1 MPTLFLEH
9 AMSKPLPLF
18 MLMVLFSPLAI
29 DIFLPAI
36 PQMAQAFDVPVAWIA
51 QTIPVFLFSF
61 GIGQLLVGPLA
72 DRYGRRPVALVG
84 ALLYLASSALAAIAS
99 SYELLMLARLAQ
111 GIAASCLSVAAF
123 AGVRDVFGAERSKNI
138 FSYLNGVI
146 CIVPALAPLLGGVLT
161 HWWSW
166 AANFWFMVAF
176 ALVVFLALLFG
187 LKETKPQANVFTGR
201 LYSFSRYY
209 SVITVASFRFYSLLV
224 MLGMAMIIG
233 YVSQSAGRLM
243 VDMQLSSADYALW
256 FGCNAAIN
264 IVAAFLAPQVIKQ
277 IGQTAGLWLGASLMA
292 GAAIALVLG
301 QQVLH
306 PLAFMAPVFVSSIGF
321 CLLIAVGTGSALAPF
336 GDKAGTASALL
347 GFVQMT
353 GSASLVGILGV
364 SGLANT
370 EQLALLMALPF
381 AAMTLAIC
389 KGGLRFESSN

>member
-1 MPTLFLEH
+1 MPLSFLERV
-9 AMSKPLPLF
+9 MSKPLPLF

-36 PQMAQAFDVPVAWIA
+36 PQMADVFEVPVAWIA
-51 QTIPVFLFSF
+51 QAIPVFLFSF

-72 DRYGRRPVALVG
+72 DRYGRRPIALVG
-84 ALLYLASSALAAIAS
+84 ALLYLASSALAAIAGT
-99 SYELLMLARLAQ
+99 YELLMLARLAQ
-111 GIAASCLSVAAF
+111 GLAASCLSVAAF

-176 ALVVFLALLFG
+176 ALVVYLALLLG
-187 LKETKPQANVFTGR
+187 LKETKPQTNVFTGR

-264 IVAAFLAPQVIKQ
+264 IVAAFLAPQVIKR

-347 GFVQMT
+347 GFIQMT

-364 SGLANT
+364 SGLANV

-381 AAMTLAIC
+381 AAMTVAIC
-389 KGGLRFESSN
+389 KGGLKLETNN

>member
-1 MPTLFLEH
+1 
-9 AMSKPLPLF
+9 MSKPLPLF

-51 QTIPVFLFSF
+51 QAIPVFLFSF

-176 ALVVFLALLFG
+176 ALVVFLVLLFG
-187 LKETKPQANVFTGR
+187 LKETKPQAKVFNGR

-209 SVITVASFRFYSLLV
+209 SVIAVASFRFYSLLV

-389 KGGLRFESSN
+389 KGGLRFETSN